1 MKYLLLLFSS
11 ALLAY
16 GIEVGEVPSAVVLQG
31 KDGGKV
37 AGGKFD
43 TRSLKGKVTA
53 VFYVDPDVKDK
64 NQALVDALANAK
76 LNHDKYQSVAIVNL
90 AATWKPNFVIEAILK
105 RKQHK
110 YPKALY
116 VKDRRKV
123 LVKRWGLKDDDSDIL
138 VFDADGKLIF
148 KKEGKLSNEEIA
160 EVLKLI
166 KSRI

>member
-16 GIEVGEVPSAVVLQG
+16 AVEVGEVPASVLLQG

-37 AGGKFD
+37 TGGKFD
-43 TRSLKGKVTA
+43 TRSLKGKVT
-53 VFYVDPDVKDK
+53 VIFYVDPDVKDK

-76 LNHDKYQSVAIVNL
+76 LNHEKYQSVAIVNL

-110 YPKALY
+110 YPEALY
-116 VKDRRKV
+116 VKDRRKI

-138 VFDADGKLIF
+138 VLDADGKVIF
-148 KKEGKLSNEEIA
+148 KKEGKLSKAEIS